1 MWKTWQGLVE
11 KKQKLPCN
19 RVRKINRKIGDDM
32 KINIIIVMMTVT
44 QLAFAAIPNKSKN
57 NQHHSL
63 APTAREQA
71 LYEQLAGKNA
81 PDSVTN
87 KVTASAEK
95 ALTLARVSRTEKNY
109 ILAIK
114 RYNFILKYYPKTQ
127 QAKLALIDKV
137 SLYKEMNLSEPANY
151 NQKKLM
157 TQVNSQKGIQARS
170 PSKPASS
177 KR

>member
-1 MWKTWQGLVE
+1 M
-11 KKQKLPCN
+11 KL
-19 RVRKINRKIGDDM
+19 
-32 KINIIIVMMTVT
+32 NIIIVMMTVT
-44 QLAFAAIPNKSKN
+44 QVAFAAIPGKSKN
-57 NQHHSL
+57 NQKNSL
-63 APTAREQA
+63 APTSREQA

-81 PDSVTN
+81 PESVTN
-87 KVTASAEK
+87 KVMASADK
-95 ALTLARVSRTEKNY
+95 ALKLARVSRSEKNY

-127 QAKLALIDKV
+127 QAKLALVDKV

-157 TQVNSQKGIQARS
+157 SQVNTQ
-170 PSKPASS
+170 KPAPT

>member
-1 MWKTWQGLVE
+1 MKT
-11 KKQKLPCN
+11 
-19 RVRKINRKIGDDM
+19 KIF
-32 KINIIIVMMTVT
+32 IVMMTVT
-44 QLAFAAIPNKSKN
+44 QMAFSAIPNKSKN
-57 NQHHSL
+57 TQQHSL
-63 APTAREQA
+63 TPTAREQA

-81 PDSVTN
+81 TPQVSS

-95 ALTLARVSRTEKNY
+95 ALNLARQSRTEKNY

-127 QAKLALIDKV
+127 QAKLALVDKV

-157 TQVNSQKGIQARS
+157 TQVKSQKGVQAMS
-170 PSKPASS
+170 PSKSS
-177 KR
+177 NTKR